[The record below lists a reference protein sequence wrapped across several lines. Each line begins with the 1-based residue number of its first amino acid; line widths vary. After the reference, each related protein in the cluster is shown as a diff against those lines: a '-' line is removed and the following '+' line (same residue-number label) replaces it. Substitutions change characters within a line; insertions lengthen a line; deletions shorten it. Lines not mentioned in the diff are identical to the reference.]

1 MYGSV
6 PVITKDISMTAWAMW
21 SALCSFCHWKRKN
34 GQPWISVKGSC
45 FPTIDKLAERAHCGT
60 TAARNA
66 LRELE
71 DAGYVRT
78 EAVYVRRT
86 RGEKGE
92 QGANRYTLYAN
103 GDAPR
108 REGDKAKFLEKLA
121 EFSQTIRDVH

>member
-6 PVITKDISMTAWAMW
+6 PVITKDISVTAWAAW

-34 GQPWISVKGSC
+34 GQPWISIQGSC
-45 FPTIDKLAERAHCGT
+45 FPTIKKLAERSHLSIRAT
-60 TAARNA
+60 RNA
-66 LRELE
+66 VRELE

-78 EAVYVRRT
+78 EEVYIKRT

-108 REGDKAKFLEKLA
+108 REEDKAEFLERLA
-121 EFSQTIRDVH
+121 ELSKAIRT